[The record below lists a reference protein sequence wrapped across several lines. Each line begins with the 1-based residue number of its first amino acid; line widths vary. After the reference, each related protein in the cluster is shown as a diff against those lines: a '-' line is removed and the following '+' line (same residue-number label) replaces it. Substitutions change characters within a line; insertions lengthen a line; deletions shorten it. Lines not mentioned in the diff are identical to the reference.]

1 MSQTALNLVAIS
13 VFLMT
18 LSVLLGPL
26 LELSPLIGAIATASL
41 LGFFTLDTL
50 GWQGKGANLIVDV
63 FAGMSG
69 DHRSRVVRHEAGH
82 FLVAYLLEIPI
93 TGYALNAWEAFK
105 QGQSAGGG
113 VQFDDQEL
121 LTELQKGSLSAQLF
135 DRYCIVW
142 MAGIAAETLTGDRA
156 EGGAEDRTKLKAILA
171 QNRKSATDVQLKERW
186 AILQA
191 KTLIE
196 SHLDAYQALVTAME
210 QRLPVSECYKI
221 LSNRIPIKAGSN
233 QTD

>member
-18 LSVLLGPL
+18 LSILLGPI
-26 LELSPLIGAIATASL
+26 LEISPVIGAIATASL

-50 GWQGKGANLIVDV
+50 GWQGKGATLIVDT
-63 FAGMSG
+63 FAGLSG

-121 LTELQKGSLSAQLF
+121 LAELAQGRLSAQLF
-135 DRYCIVW
+135 DRYCIIW

-171 QNRKSATDVQLKERW
+171 QNRKSATDAQLKERW

-196 SHLDAYQALVTAME
+196 SHLEAYHALVTAME
-210 QRLPVSECYKI
+210 QRSPVSECYQI
-221 LSNRIPIKAGSN
+221 LDSLIPLKAESNKFI
-233 QTD
+233 

>member
-18 LSVLLGPL
+18 LSVLLGPI
-26 LELSPLIGAIATASL
+26 LELSPLIGAIATASM

-50 GWQGKGANLIVDV
+50 GWQGKGATLIVDV
-63 FAGMSG
+63 FAGMSE

-82 FLVAYLLEIPI
+82 FLAAYLLDIPI
-93 TGYALNAWEAFK
+93 TSYALNAWEAFK

-113 VQFDDQEL
+113 VQFGDREL
-121 LTELQKGSLSAQLF
+121 LAELEQGSLSAQLF

-142 MAGIAAETLTGDRA
+142 MAGIAAETLAYNRA

-171 QNRKSATDVQLKERW
+171 QNRKSPTDAQLKERW

-196 SHLDAYQALVTAME
+196 ANLEAYQALVTAME
-210 QRLPVSECYKI
+210 QRLAVSECYQILADKI
-221 LSNRIPIKAGSN
+221 QPKTELNK
-233 QTD
+233 TV